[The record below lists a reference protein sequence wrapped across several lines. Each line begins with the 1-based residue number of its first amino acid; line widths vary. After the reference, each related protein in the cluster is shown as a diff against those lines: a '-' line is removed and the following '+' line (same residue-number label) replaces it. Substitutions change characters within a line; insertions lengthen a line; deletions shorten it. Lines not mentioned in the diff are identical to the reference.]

1 MTATAKKYKPG
12 KIRERNE
19 EVILKAAEQ
28 EFVLHG
34 FKGTSIQAI
43 ADRAGLPKANIH
55 YYFKN
60 KNNLY
65 RSVLEYITQ
74 LWNEVLSNISAD
86 DDPAAVLHEFIRTK
100 VELSY
105 THPRASKLF
114 AMEIIQG
121 APHIREYIRTD
132 MRQWVRSKTKVFDEW
147 IEAGKMDPVDPVHL
161 IFMIWSTTQHY
172 ADFETQVLT
181 LMNRAEYESEDIE
194 RITNFLSRVILKGC
208 GLSFPELENTAQ
220 VSETESQEINPAA
233 SYSNS

>member
-208 GLSFPELENTAQ
+208 GLSLSELENTAR
-220 VSETESQEINPAA
+220 VTEAQPQEINPAA

>member
-1 MTATAKKYKPG
+1 MTVTTKKYKPG

-19 EVILKAAEQ
+19 EIILKAAEQ

-34 FKGTSIQAI
+34 FKGTSVQAI

-65 RSVLEYITQ
+65 RAVLEYITQ
-74 LWNEVLSNISAD
+74 LWNEVLSGISED
-86 DDPAAVLHEFIRTK
+86 DDPATVLHEFIRTK

-105 THPRASKLF
+105 SHPRASKLF

-121 APHIREYIRTD
+121 APHIREYIRSD
-132 MRQWVRSKTKVFDEW
+132 MRKWVRSKTKVFDAW
-147 IEAGKMDPVDPVHL
+147 IESGKMDPVDPVHL

-181 LMNRAEYESEDIE
+181 LMNRAEYEREDID
-194 RITNFLSRVILKGC
+194 RITRVLSHIIIKGC
-208 GLSFPELENTAQ
+208 GLDVPDLPKPEVISTPIPEY
-220 VSETESQEINPAA
+220 SE
-233 SYSNS
+233 

>member
-1 MTATAKKYKPG
+1 MTDSQKKYKPG

-34 FKGTSIQAI
+34 FKGTSVQAI

-65 RSVLEYITQ
+65 RAVLEYITQ
-74 LWNEVLSNISAD
+74 LWNEVLSDISAD
-86 DDPAAVLHEFIRTK
+86 DDPAEVLYHFIRTK

-105 THPRASKLF
+105 TQPRASKLF

-121 APHIREYIRTD
+121 APHIREYIRID
-132 MRQWVRSKTKVFDEW
+132 MRQWVRSKTKVFEQW

-181 LMNRAEYESEDIE
+181 LMNRAEYEKEDIDH
-194 RITNFLSRVILKGC
+194 ITEFLASIILKGC
-208 GLSFPELENTAQ
+208 GLAMPNNLKSSP
-220 VSETESQEINPAA
+220 S
-233 SYSNS
+233 